1 MGSSTDANIRILV
14 DTNIALTYVSGRE
27 DRYSASSEQV
37 MRLCAEEKVMGFLA
51 FHSLSI
57 IWYVTRKIPEN
68 KRREWLRQL
77 CEMLI
82 VIGATQDEVLAAI
95 DRDEFSDFE
104 DCLQDKCAKT
114 AGCDYIVTANI
125 KDYDQSEIKAVS
137 PDDFIK
143 LALYTVNGGIIAS
156 T

>member
-1 MGSSTDANIRILV
+1 MGNSTDANIRILV
-14 DTNIALTYVSGRE
+14 DTNVALTYVSGRE

-77 CEMLI
+77 CETLI
-82 VIGATQDEVLAAI
+82 VIGTTQDEVLAAI
-95 DRDEFSDFE
+95 DRDEFSDFA

-125 KDYDQSEIKAVS
+125 KDYDQSEIIAVS

-143 LALYTVNGGIIAS
+143 LALYKRTP
-156 T
+156 